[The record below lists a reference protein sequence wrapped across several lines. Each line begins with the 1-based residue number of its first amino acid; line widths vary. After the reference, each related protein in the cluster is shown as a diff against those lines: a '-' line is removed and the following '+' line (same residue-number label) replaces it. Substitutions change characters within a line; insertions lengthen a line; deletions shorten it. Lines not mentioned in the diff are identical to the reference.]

1 MDRARPTVRCLRHDL
16 HLAMPEVD
24 IPLDEIDHPLLSKTN
39 EQFFDPDTPHERI
52 RAIDD
57 NIMFKVKIQ
66 RWRGA
71 VWTDEP
77 QVWLVVAGQR
87 ESGSPDDFYAALAA
101 DTVAARKGYNATHG
115 GQLTTD
121 AYSAHLLPNVDD
133 AERYQLEA
141 GARFLR
147 LLSTTVHTLL
157 RASLRD
163 GREHTADL
171 ATFRLGIQIR
181 ADHGHETYVA
191 VRVSGSVPANLIM
204 LVFDNVPG
212 CDHTGWFPEDALP
225 DRLLHPGEY
234 VWSNIMDPSAAAK
247 LLDIDDS

>member
-1 MDRARPTVRCLRHDL
+1 
-16 HLAMPEVD
+16 MPPVD
-24 IPLDEIDHPLLSKTN
+24 FPLDEIDHPLLAKTN
-39 EQFFDPDTPHERI
+39 EQFSDPGMSHERI

-57 NIMFKVKIQ
+57 HIFFKVKIQ

-71 VWTDEP
+71 VWTDQP
-77 QVWLVVAGQR
+77 QVWLVAAGQR

-101 DTVAARKGYNATHG
+101 DTVAARKSYNAAHG
-115 GQLTTD
+115 GVLTTD
-121 AYSAHLLPNVDD
+121 ALSAHLLPNVDD
-133 AERYQLEA
+133 AERYELEA

-147 LLSTTVHTLL
+147 LLTTTVHALL

-163 GREHTADL
+163 GREHAAEL
-171 ATFRLGIQIR
+171 PTFRLGIQVR

-204 LVFDNVPG
+204 LVFDNIPG
-212 CDHTGWFPEDALP
+212 CDNRGWFPEDALP
-225 DRLLHPGEY
+225 DRSLHPGEY

-247 LLDIDDS
+247 LLDAEDDRTAR